1 MIMVM
6 LAGNAMGNPLLGV
19 VFSCS
24 ANVSRNMLFFF
35 WKSLGE
41 MGGKWGYGWFL
52 QYISPVMI
60 RVFVQNFMAVFISF
74 RVKSEV
80 LKYGI
85 LLVAFTVFT
94 LILPLLFRDV

>member
-1 MIMVM
+1 
-6 LAGNAMGNPLLGV
+6 
-19 VFSCS
+19 
-24 ANVSRNMLFFF
+24 
-35 WKSLGE
+35 

-80 LKYGI
+80 LNFEVWY
-85 LLVAFTVFT
+85 FTGRIYCIHSYIATTV
-94 LILPLLFRDV
+94 